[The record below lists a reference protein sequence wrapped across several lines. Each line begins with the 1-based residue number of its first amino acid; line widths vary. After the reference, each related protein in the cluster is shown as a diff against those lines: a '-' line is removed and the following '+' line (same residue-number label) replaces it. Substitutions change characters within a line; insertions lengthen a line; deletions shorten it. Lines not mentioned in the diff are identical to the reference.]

1 MSRQC
6 PARQATGAYLQATG
20 FPPAQATSS
29 SSQRSCSPRPAR
41 AATIARGERGS
52 LSPAD
57 C

>member
-20 FPPAQATSS
+20 FPPAQATS